1 MKTSGTLALLGAL
14 AAPAVAQTA
23 PAPAPTAAKAA
34 EAAVRTAVEHYL
46 TGHATGDGKHYA
58 MVFHPES
65 RLYWIS
71 GDTLATRTSAD
82 YIAGSSGQAAPDEAQ
97 RVRRIVMM
105 DVTGDAAVAKVEL
118 DYPGTLITDYFTLLK
133 VGGEWKIMNKI
144 FTRETLSAEVVA
156 VLPQWLTGCW
166 EMRAGNRKTIEKW
179 SPPTAAGAM
188 TGSSR
193 SVTGSILGESEQLW
207 LKVERGR
214 LIYTARP
221 SGQAE
226 ASFTA
231 TAISDSGFTV
241 TNPEHDFPQKIA
253 YTRRGADSLIAHVE
267 GPGRAFDVPMKR
279 FSCSL

>member
-1 MKTSGTLALLGAL
+1 
-14 AAPAVAQTA
+14 
-23 PAPAPTAAKAA
+23 
-34 EAAVRTAVEHYL
+34 
-46 TGHATGDGKHYA
+46 
-58 MVFHPES
+58 
-65 RLYWIS
+65 
-71 GDTLATRTSAD
+71 
-82 YIAGSSGQAAPDEAQ
+82 
-97 RVRRIVMM
+97 
-105 DVTGDAAVAKVEL
+105 
-118 DYPGTLITDYFTLLK
+118 

-179 SPPTAAGAM
+179 SPPTAAGTM

-193 SVTGSILGESEQLW
+193 SVTGSILGESELLA

-221 SGQAE
+221 AGQAE

-231 TAISDSGFTV
+231 TATSDSSFTV
-241 TNPEHDFPQKIA
+241 TNPQHDFPQKIV

-267 GPGRAFDVPMKR
+267 GPSRAFDVPMKR